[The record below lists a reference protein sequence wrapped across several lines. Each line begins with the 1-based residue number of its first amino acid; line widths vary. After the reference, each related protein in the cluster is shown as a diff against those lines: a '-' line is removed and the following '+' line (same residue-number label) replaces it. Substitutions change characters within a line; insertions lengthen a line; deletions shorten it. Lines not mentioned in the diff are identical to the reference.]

1 MLDYA
6 ATNALAYFGRYSD
19 GGGKSFIKF
28 VSGNEMNDV
37 ITFYNVFLL
46 NGKRIE
52 ITLCFDLY
60 GAT

>member
-6 ATNALAYFGRYSD
+6 ATNALAYFGRYSN

-37 ITFYNVFLL
+37 ITFL
-46 NGKRIE
+46 
-52 ITLCFDLY
+52 
-60 GAT
+60 